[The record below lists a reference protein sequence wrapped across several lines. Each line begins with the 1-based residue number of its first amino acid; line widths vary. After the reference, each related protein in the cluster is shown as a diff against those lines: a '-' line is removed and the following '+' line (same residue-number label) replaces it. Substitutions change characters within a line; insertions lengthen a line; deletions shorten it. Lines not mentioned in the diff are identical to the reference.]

1 MLFLGRFKGFLFY
14 YEDNMK
20 KHLGFAA
27 GIIVGLLGA
36 CIIVIAALGVKGIK
50 NIVGGTAFSAS
61 SNDLLLNNDVTGKLN
76 FLNNII
82 DEKYLTYSDD
92 LGSISKADG
101 LYKGLF
107 ESLGDPYSEYYT
119 AEEYKALSTSI
130 TGSFEGIGAAISEN
144 KATGEYVVQALTEK
158 SPAEKYGVQVGDVF
172 FTVDGKDV
180 SGWTLSELVSNVRG
194 EKGSTVKIVFLRGEA
209 REKIS
214 LDIVRDSIKSKTV
227 SVNMLDDE
235 TGYMIISSFENVT
248 TEQFDEGLAE
258 LRKKGMKKMI
268 LDLRGNPGGN
278 VEVCIHIAD
287 ELLGEGT
294 IVYTKDKNGKE
305 DISTSDE
312 KHKLG
317 IPLAVLVDGGSAS
330 ASEILS
336 GAIKDLGAGVLVG
349 KTTYGKG
356 IVQDV
361 YPLTDGSAI
370 KVTTK
375 KYYTPSG
382 NNIQGTG
389 IDPDYDVDFDSD
401 AYVADGYDSQLEK
414 AKEIISKLK

>member
-1 MLFLGRFKGFLFY
+1 
-14 YEDNMK
+14 MK
-20 KHLGFAA
+20 KHLGFAS
-27 GIIVGLLGA
+27 GVIVGLLVA
-36 CIIVIAALGVKGIK
+36 CLISAAFLGVKGIK
-50 NIVGGTAFSAS
+50 GIVSGKSLSAS
-61 SNDLLLNNDVTGKLN
+61 SNDLLLNSDVTGKLN
-76 FLNNII
+76 FLNDII
-82 DEKYLTYSDD
+82 DDKYLSYSDD
-92 LGSISKADG
+92 LNSISKADG

-119 AEEYKALSTSI
+119 EEEYKALSTSLS
-130 TGSFEGIGAAISEN
+130 GSFEGIGAAISQNE
-144 KATGEYVVQALTEK
+144 ATGEFVVQSLTEN
-158 SPAEKYGVQVGDVF
+158 SPAERYGVQVGDIF
-172 FTVDGKDV
+172 YTVDGKDV

-194 EKGSTVKIVFLRGEA
+194 EKGSTVEIVFLRGKS
-209 REKIS
+209 REKLTI
-214 LDIVRDSIKSKTV
+214 DIVRDSIKNKTV

-235 TGYMIISSFENVT
+235 TGYMMIASFEAVT
-248 TEQFDEGLAE
+248 TEQFDEGLKK
-258 LRKKGMKKMI
+258 LRDSGMKKMI

-278 VEVCIHIAD
+278 VEVCVHIAD

-305 DISTSDE
+305 SVESSDE

-317 IPLAVLVDGGSAS
+317 MPLVVIVDGSSAS
-330 ASEILS
+330 ASEILA
-336 GAIKDLGAGVLVG
+336 GAIKDLSAGVLVG

-370 KVTTK
+370 KVTTR

-389 IDPDYDVDFDSD
+389 IEPDYEVDFDSER
-401 AYVADGYDSQLEK
+401 YLKDGYDSQLEK
-414 AKEIISKLK
+414 AKEVIYEMK

>member
-1 MLFLGRFKGFLFY
+1 
-14 YEDNMK
+14 MK
-20 KHLGFAA
+20 KNLGFAS
-27 GIIVGLLGA
+27 GVIVGLLGA
-36 CIIVIAALGVKGIK
+36 CIIVFAVLGVKGVK
-50 NIVGGTAFSAS
+50 NIIGGSSFSAS
-61 SNDLLLNNDVTGKLN
+61 SNDALLNSDVTGKLN
-76 FLNNII
+76 FLNDII
-82 DEKYLTYSDD
+82 DEKYLSYSDE

-119 AEEYKALSTSI
+119 EEEYKSLSTSI

-144 KATGEYVVQALTEK
+144 KATGEYVVQGLTED
-158 SPAEKYGVQVGDVF
+158 SPAEKSGVLVGDIF
-172 FTVDGKDV
+172 YTVDGKDV

-194 EKGSTVKIVFLRGEA
+194 EKGSTVEIVFLRGES
-209 REKIS
+209 REKIT

-235 TGYMIISSFENVT
+235 TGYMILSSFENVT
-248 TEQFDEGLAE
+248 SEQFDAGLE
-258 LRKKGMKKMI
+258 TLRKDGMKKMI

-278 VEVCIHIAD
+278 VEVCVHIAD

-305 DISTSDE
+305 EVKTSDE

-317 IPLAVLVDGGSAS
+317 MPLVVLVDGSSAS

-370 KVTTK
+370 KVTTR

-389 IDPDYDVDFDSD
+389 IDPDYDVDFDAE
-401 AYVADGYDSQLEK
+401 AYTSEGVDSQLEK
-414 AKEIISKLK
+414 AREVISKLK